1 MSAFEKLEEK
11 VHRPCKSESTDH
23 PQLSQLVGNEG
34 VLPSELNH
42 TVCADEA
49 S

>member
-1 MSAFEKLEEK
+1 MSAFEKLEET
-11 VHRPCKSESTDH
+11 VHRPCKPESADH

-34 VLPSELNH
+34 VLLPSELNH
-42 TVCADEA
+42 CADEA